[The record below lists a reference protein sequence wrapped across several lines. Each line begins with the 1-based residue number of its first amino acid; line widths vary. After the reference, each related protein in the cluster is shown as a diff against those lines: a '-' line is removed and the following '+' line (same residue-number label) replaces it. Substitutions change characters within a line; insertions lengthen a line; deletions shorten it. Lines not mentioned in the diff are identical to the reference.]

1 MTGSSP
7 LPALPDEDQQITLV
21 SVCDGNISVLPARVL
36 VTKPHKIA
44 LSLEAPSTEP
54 QRWEE
59 GQIVTLLYTRGEH
72 IMRLRAE
79 LRERVADDRLTVE
92 PLGEAKEGDRRDFRR
107 ADLDTRIWARR
118 SPTKDPAEARAL
130 QAALVV
136 PDDDP
141 GFETQAINLSGSGAS
156 FLASEPMEAED
167 LIDLRIALDMR
178 PRRTVAMIARVVRVI
193 RMGAAR
199 PVTAVRF
206 AEISEADQDAI
217 IYSVFARH
225 FATSGLGDALNDLE
239 LGSQDDD
246 DEDEP

>member
-1 MTGSSP
+1 MTGTSP
-7 LPALPDEDQQITLV
+7 LPAPLPDEDQQITLV

-54 QRWEE
+54 QRWDE

-79 LRERVADDRLTVE
+79 LREKVADDRLTVE

-107 ADLDTRIWARR
+107 ADIDTRVWVKRLTTRDTI
-118 SPTKDPAEARAL
+118 EARAH
-130 QAALVV
+130 QATTSVAE
-136 PDDDP
+136 DDT
-141 GFETQAINLSGSGAS
+141 GFEAQSINLSGSGAS
-156 FLASEPMEAED
+156 FFLKENVEAED
-167 LIDLRIALDMR
+167 LLDIRISLDMR
-178 PRRTVAMIARVVRVI
+178 PRRTVQMIGRVVRVI
-193 RMGAAR
+193 PMGEGR
-199 PVTAVRF
+199 PIVAVRF

-239 LGSQDDD
+239 LGTS
-246 DEDEP
+246 EPAAE

>member
-1 MTGSSP
+1 MTNSI
-7 LPALPDEDQQITLV
+7 PALPDEDQQITLV

-92 PLGEAKEGDRRDFRR
+92 PLGEAKDGDRRDFRR
-107 ADLDTRIWARR
+107 ADLDTRLWAKK

-130 QAALVV
+130 QVATIVAE
-136 PDDDP
+136 DDP
-141 GFETQAINLSGSGAS
+141 HFEQQTINLSGSGAS
-156 FLASEPMEAED
+156 FLAVEPLEAED
-167 LIDLRIALDMR
+167 LVDVRIALDMR
-178 PRRTVAMIARVVRVI
+178 PRRVVSMIARVVRVI

-199 PVTAVRF
+199 PVIAVRF

-239 LGSQDDD
+239 LGAQKDDD
-246 DEDEP
+246 QD

>member
-1 MTGSSP
+1 MTGTAP
-7 LPALPDEDQQITLV
+7 LPAPLPDEDQQITLV

-44 LSLEAPSTEP
+44 LSLEAPSSEP

-79 LRERVADDRLTVE
+79 LREKVADDRLTVE

-107 ADLDTRIWARR
+107 ADIDTRLWVKRLATRD
-118 SPTKDPAEARAL
+118 TAEARAL
-130 QAALVV
+130 QAATVV
-136 PDDDP
+136 AEDDP
-141 GFETQAINLSGSGAS
+141 AFEAQAINLSGSGAS
-156 FLASEPMEAED
+156 FLATETVESED
-167 LIDLRIALDMR
+167 LLDLRIALDMR
-178 PRRTVAMIARVVRVI
+178 PRRVVQMIGRVVRVI
-193 RMGAAR
+193 PMAGAR
-199 PVTAVRF
+199 PVVAVRF

-239 LGSQDDD
+239 LGGS
-246 DEDEP
+246 ES

>member
-1 MTGSSP
+1 MTGQNP

-36 VTKPHKIA
+36 VTKAHIIA
-44 LSLEAPSTEP
+44 LSLEAPSSEP

-107 ADLDTRIWARR
+107 ADLDTRIWLKR
-118 SPTKDPAEARAL
+118 SPTRDPAEARAL
-130 QAALVV
+130 QAQTHV

-141 GFETQAINLSGSGAS
+141 GFEVQTLNLSGSGAS
-156 FLASEPMEAED
+156 FLAAEPMEAED
-167 LIDLRIALDMR
+167 LVDVRIALDMR
-178 PRRTVAMIARVVRVI
+178 PRRTVSMIARVVRVI
-193 RMGAAR
+193 RMGAGR
-199 PVTAVRF
+199 PVIAVRF

-239 LGSQDDD
+239 LGSAK
-246 DEDEP
+246 DEDDAEA